1 MLSIRGRNVNDIFP
15 LGLFHLKNS
24 GVERSSRNGPT
35 LEIMSPVAV
44 QYDRPEERVLFSAE
58 RDANPIFHLFEALW
72 MLSGRDDVEFLH
84 EYNSQMRQYSDDGER
99 FNAAYGHRLRAHF
112 QRDQIDEVITLL
124 RRNPDDRQAVLQ
136 IWDVE
141 DLGKPTKDKACLA
154 GETIIPSP
162 EGNRTISELSELF
175 SSGEITKW
183 PVYAVDMNTGEQCV
197 SWCDSIW
204 SNGIKRTVKLTFD
217 NGTSLSLTKDHVL
230 YKKKYLHEGRVRVG
244 VERKECTAG
253 DLKIGDRIEATSL
266 EFKNNSGHRWYKKN
280 LFTNTTF
287 SNQAHIH
294 RKYYEL
300 CFGELPKDHDV
311 HHVNEDKL
319 DNRLSNLELLT
330 HSIHSSE
337 HRIGDKNPMRNM
349 SKEQHAVRS
358 KKWKETVSDRHGWQ
372 VSDVVNHKIVKI
384 EEDVEQEVF
393 DFHVPIYHNALIAD
407 GIVAHNCNLTI
418 VPRIRDG
425 YLDWTVYNRSND
437 FILGALGA
445 NAVHMSVIQE
455 FVARMVGVKVGRY
468 WQVSNCMHVYTELTP
483 HWQKCNNL
491 PLSVD
496 DPYKNGTVEPFPLIT
511 NKESWMCD
519 LYTFME
525 QPWRGVRYV
534 DPFFNKV
541 ARPMAVAHR
550 AHKEGKNGL
559 DYVSQIEASD
569 WQLAC
574 KQWLMKREQK

>member
-24 GVERSSRNGPT
+24 GIERSSRNGPT

-44 QYDRPEERVLFSAE
+44 QYDRPEERVLFSTE
-58 RDANPIFHLFEALW
+58 RDCNPFFHLFESLW

-99 FNAAYGHRLRAHF
+99 FNAAYGHRLRAYF
-112 QRDQIDEVITLL
+112 GRDQIDEVITLL

-141 DLGKPTKDKACLA
+141 DLGKPTKDKA
-154 GETIIPSP
+154 
-162 EGNRTISELSELF
+162 
-175 SSGEITKW
+175 
-183 PVYAVDMNTGEQCV
+183 
-197 SWCDSIW
+197 
-204 SNGIKRTVKLTFD
+204 
-217 NGTSLSLTKDHVL
+217 
-230 YKKKYLHEGRVRVG
+230 
-244 VERKECTAG
+244 
-253 DLKIGDRIEATSL
+253 
-266 EFKNNSGHRWYKKN
+266 
-280 LFTNTTF
+280 
-287 SNQAHIH
+287 
-294 RKYYEL
+294 
-300 CFGELPKDHDV
+300 
-311 HHVNEDKL
+311 
-319 DNRLSNLELLT
+319 
-330 HSIHSSE
+330 
-337 HRIGDKNPMRNM
+337 
-349 SKEQHAVRS
+349 
-358 KKWKETVSDRHGWQ
+358 
-372 VSDVVNHKIVKI
+372 
-384 EEDVEQEVF
+384 
-393 DFHVPIYHNALIAD
+393 
-407 GIVAHNCNLTI
+407 CNLTI

-483 HWQKCNNL
+483 HWQKCKDL

-496 DPYKNGTVEPFPLIT
+496 DPYKNSTVVPYPLIT
-511 NKESWMCD
+511 NKESWMSD

-534 DPFFNKV
+534 DPFFNHV
-541 ARPMAVAHR
+541 AKPMAIAHR

-559 DYVSQIEASD
+559 EYVSQIEASD

-574 KQWLMKREQK
+574 KQWLMKREEK